1 MAAGMATRSGRP
13 LPGQD
18 LHLPEQR
25 AFARHTEWTKHPI
38 EIDVGETRTIRAGDF
53 DADGDPDLLGMESR
67 RTSTT
72 TGTLT
77 SSWRWEPG
85 DPCTRGTS

>member
-18 LHLPEQR
+18 LHLPEQH

-53 DADGDPDLLGMESR
+53 DGDGDPDLLGTSR
-67 RTSTT
+67 TANQVIWYQNPRTRLPEN
-72 TGTLT
+72 G
-77 SSWRWEPG
+77 
-85 DPCTRGTS
+85 